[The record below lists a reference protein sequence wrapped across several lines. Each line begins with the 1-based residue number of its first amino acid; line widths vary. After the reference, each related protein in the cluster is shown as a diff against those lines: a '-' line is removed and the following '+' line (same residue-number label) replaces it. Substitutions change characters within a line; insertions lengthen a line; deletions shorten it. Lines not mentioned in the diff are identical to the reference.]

1 VAEKKPK
8 ATQKILGQVLLDIRL
23 KINDLEKQIL
33 DKKKLIKDLN
43 ENLFTKELELRNQLH
58 LANQKLKENN
68 IEIGSSTVKINFL
81 EKTISTRQKEI
92 ESIKN
97 DLNQQTELFAQKN
110 EQIKNLQAKVEQ
122 LIDQTEIERNQLK
135 HTIISKELE
144 IENLRSDY
152 DSKLE
157 KLEADLRKKLDEI
170 NDLNDTIKPLRAQIE
185 NSQVSLTIIEKI
197 KDLLEHKGFLSDKEY
212 NGLVEKLKPLQL

>member
-68 IEIGSSTVKINFL
+68 IEIGSSTIKINFL
-81 EKTISTRQKEI
+81 EKTLSTRQKEI

>member
-1 VAEKKPK
+1 MAEKKPK

>member
-23 KINDLEKQIL
+23 KINDLEKQLL

-68 IEIGSSTVKINFL
+68 IEIGSSTIKINFL
-81 EKTISTRQKEI
+81 EKTLSTRQKEI

>member
-1 VAEKKPK
+1 MAEKKPK

-68 IEIGSSTVKINFL
+68 IEIGSSTIKINFL
-81 EKTISTRQKEI
+81 EKTLSTRQKEI